1 MRTLLRIVIVMGMA
15 LSQGP
20 SLLTAK
26 GAFAAETSDKLTRVR
41 MGLAARSTTSMP
53 FFVAKERGFFRE
65 EGLDVELIV
74 MQAIQTI
81 QATLGNSTQFASA
94 TGSAVSAAVQGADI
108 KVIFAVTDRPSFDL
122 IAQPNIT
129 SVQQLRGKKIGTG
142 GVGSLAEILARRIL
156 IANNVRPE
164 EVSILATGPSHVTYL
179 SLKAKV
185 IDAAPLQMP
194 LTFTAQDEGFRKLA
208 AAGEFYQSVQG
219 GLATTKL
226 MLTEHA
232 DLVTK
237 VVRAMLR
244 ATRLIKSDRKYAI
257 DFLKG
262 PWVDLGKNPEKIAAR
277 VYDAAGP
284 DFLENGLVSEEI
296 QRQMIADA
304 SARIKPKQP
313 VTAGASVRLQL
324 RSQGER
330 DAEIAMDYRF
340 SSATAINPT
349 AKPTV
354 RCLDKCSRNK
364 INAKSVLTPT
374 TPTL

>member
-1 MRTLLRIVIVMGMA
+1 MRILLGIAILAFLSSSPTLPLVKHAVAADVPKA
-15 LSQGP
+15 L
-20 SLLTAK
+20 TK
-26 GAFAAETSDKLTRVR
+26 VR

-94 TGSAVSAAVQGADI
+94 TGSAVSSAVQGADI
-108 KVIFAVTDRPSFDL
+108 RVIFAVTDRPSFDL

-142 GVGSLAEILARRIL
+142 GVGSLAEILVRRIL
-156 IANNVRPE
+156 TANNVRPE
-164 EVSILATGPSHVTYL
+164 EVSILATGPSHLTYL

-194 LTFTAQDEGFRKLA
+194 LTFTAQDEGFHKLA
-208 AAGEFYQSVQG
+208 AAGDVYQSVQG
-219 GLATTKL
+219 GLATTKA
-226 MLTEHA
+226 MLTEQPE
-232 DLVTK
+232 LVTK

-244 ATRLIKSDRKYAI
+244 ATRLIKSDKKYAV

-277 VYDAAGP
+277 VYDVAGP
-284 DFLENGLVSEEI
+284 DFLENGLVSDEI

-304 SARIKPKQP
+304 SVRVKPKQP
-313 VTAGASVRLQL
+313 VLPDHVFDFSIVR
-324 RSQGER
+324 RVSE
-330 DAEIAMDYRF
+330 
-340 SSATAINPT
+340 
-349 AKPTV
+349 
-354 RCLDKCSRNK
+354 
-364 INAKSVLTPT
+364 
-374 TPTL
+374 TLK

>member
-1 MRTLLRIVIVMGMA
+1 MRARLRI
-15 LSQGP
+15 
-20 SLLTAK
+20 SLLVLLL
-26 GAFAAETSDKLTRVR
+26 FNSWLFWVPHVRAADADKLIRVR

-65 EGLDVELIV
+65 EGLDAELIV

-122 IAQPNIT
+122 ITQPNIT

-208 AAGEFYQSVQG
+208 AAGDFYQSVQG
-219 GLATTKL
+219 GLATTKV
-226 MLTEHA
+226 MLTEHP

-257 DFLKG
+257 EFLKG
-262 PWVDLGKNPEKIAAR
+262 PWVDLGKNADKIAAR
-277 VYDAAGP
+277 VYDVAGP

-304 SARIKPKQP
+304 SVRIKPKQP
-313 VTAGASVRLQL
+313 VLPDQVFDFSVVRKVSDTL
-324 RSQGER
+324 R
-330 DAEIAMDYRF
+330 
-340 SSATAINPT
+340 
-349 AKPTV
+349 
-354 RCLDKCSRNK
+354 
-364 INAKSVLTPT
+364 
-374 TPTL
+374 

>member
-1 MRTLLRIVIVMGMA
+1 MTKPIRIAPLATLACA
-15 LSQGP
+15 LA
-20 SLLTAK
+20 LFATNRLY
-26 GAFAAETSDKLTRVR
+26 GAEQTGSLTRIR

-122 IAQPNIT
+122 ISQPNIT

-164 EVSILATGPSHVTYL
+164 DVSILATGPSHVTYL

-208 AAGEFYQSVQG
+208 AAGEVYQSVQG
-219 GLATTKL
+219 GLATTSN
-226 MLTEHA
+226 MLSEHRE
-232 DLVTK
+232 LVTK

-257 DFLKG
+257 DFIKG
-262 PWVDLGKNPEKIAAR
+262 PWLDLGKNPEKIAAR
-277 VYDAAGP
+277 VYDVAGP
-284 DFLENGLVSEEI
+284 DFLANGMVSEEI
-296 QRQMIADA
+296 QKQMIADA
-304 SARIKPKQP
+304 SLRIKPKQP
-313 VTAGASVRLQL
+313 VLPEQVFDFSIVR
-324 RSQGER
+324 
-330 DAEIAMDYRF
+330 
-340 SSATAINPT
+340 
-349 AKPTV
+349 
-354 RCLDKCSRNK
+354 K
-364 INAKSVLTPT
+364 ISE
-374 TPTL
+374 TLK

>member
-1 MRTLLRIVIVMGMA
+1 MRSLLRIAILVL
-15 LSQGP
+15 LSFSPPLFLAQNI
-20 SLLTAK
+20 S
-26 GAFAAETSDKLTRVR
+26 AADAPEKLTLVR
-41 MGLAARSTTSMP
+41 MGLAARSTTTMP
-53 FFVAKERGFFRE
+53 FFVARERGFFRE
-65 EGLDVELIV
+65 EGLEVELIV

-108 KVIFAVTDRPSFDL
+108 KVVFAVTDRPSFDL
-122 IAQPNIT
+122 ISQPNIT

-208 AAGEFYQSVQG
+208 AAGDVYQSVQG

-226 MLTEHA
+226 MLTEHP

-244 ATRLIKSDRKYAI
+244 ATRLIRSDRKFAI
-257 DFLKG
+257 EFLKG
-262 PWVDLGKNPEKIAAR
+262 PWVDLGNNPEKIAAR
-277 VYDAAGP
+277 VYDVAGP

-304 SARIKPKQP
+304 SVRIKPKQP
-313 VTAGASVRLQL
+313 VLPEQVFDFSIVRK
-324 RSQGER
+324 
-330 DAEIAMDYRF
+330 IA
-340 SSATAINPT
+340 ATL
-349 AKPTV
+349 K
-354 RCLDKCSRNK
+354 
-364 INAKSVLTPT
+364 
-374 TPTL
+374 

>member
-1 MRTLLRIVIVMGMA
+1 MISTPRVVLLFVAASV
-15 LSQGP
+15 LSGVW
-20 SLLTAK
+20 
-26 GAFAAETSDKLTRVR
+26 AFEAFSAETADKPTRIR

-81 QATLGNSTQFASA
+81 QATMGKSLQFASA
-94 TGSAVSAAVQGADI
+94 TGSAVSAAVNGADI
-108 KVIFAVTDRPSFDL
+108 KVILAVTDRPSFDL

-142 GVGSLAEILARRIL
+142 GVGSLAEILSRRIL

-164 EVSILATGPSHVTYL
+164 EVTILATGPSHVTYV

-208 AAGEFYQSVQG
+208 AAGDVYQSVQG
-219 GLATTKL
+219 GLATTKAV
-226 MLTEHA
+226 LTEQPEM
-232 DLVTK
+232 VTK

-244 ATRLIKSDRKYAI
+244 AIRLIKSDRKYGI
-257 DFLKG
+257 EFIKG
-262 PWVDLGKNPEKIAAR
+262 PWLDLGKERDKIAAR
-277 VYDAAGP
+277 VYDVAAP
-284 DFLENGLVSEEI
+284 DLLENGIVSDEI

-304 SARIKPKQP
+304 SARIKPAHP
-313 VTAGASVRLQL
+313 VLPEQAFDFS
-324 RSQGER
+324 
-330 DAEIAMDYRF
+330 IAR
-340 SSATAINPT
+340 
-349 AKPTV
+349 
-354 RCLDKCSRNK
+354 K
-364 INAKSVLTPT
+364 IST
-374 TPTL
+374 TLK